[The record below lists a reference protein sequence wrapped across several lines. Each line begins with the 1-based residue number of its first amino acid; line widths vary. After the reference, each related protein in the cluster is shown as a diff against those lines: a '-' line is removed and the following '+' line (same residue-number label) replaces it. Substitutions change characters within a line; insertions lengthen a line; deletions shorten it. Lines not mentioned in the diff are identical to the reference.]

1 MKLNFYSC
9 IFFVTVLVALFSCS
23 GEKRIYVSV
32 SGNDDFE
39 GSPDKPFRTIQKA
52 IDEVALI
59 RKKSNR
65 DNISILVR
73 GGTYYLEKP
82 VVLTYDLSGSKNSP
96 FIISCLNDEKV
107 IISGG
112 KKLNIVWEPFKDGIF
127 RALVEKNLVFDQLFI
142 NGGKQ
147 ILARYPDFDSSVTFW
162 NGYAADADSP
172 ARLAAY
178 KHPAGAFIHK
188 MHPGLWGGFHFK
200 VKSVKPD
207 GTPDMDGGYQNNRMS
222 NVFHPEYKFIE
233 NVFEELNSPHEWYY
247 DSDNGILF
255 FKPAEGM
262 KLDSSIV
269 EIPLL
274 ENCITIKGSMEHP
287 VHDIAIKGLIFKHTL
302 RTFMKTKEPLL
313 RSDWTIY
320 RQGTVFIEGAERIS
334 IDNCEF
340 DSPGGN
346 AVFISNYNRSVNISG
361 NYIHDAGAGG
371 INFVGNASAVRSPL
385 FEYSQSNSP
394 QTIDT
399 VPGPANKDYPS
410 GCKAYD
416 NLICATGRIEKQTAG
431 VNLSMSSEITVSHN
445 SIYNVPRAGI
455 NICDGTWGGH
465 IIEFNDV
472 FNTVLETGDHGAF
485 NSWGRD
491 RYWFPV
497 RERMD
502 SITSANPKLAKAD
515 AVKTTIIRNNRMRC
529 DRGWDIDL
537 DDGSSNYLLENN
549 LCLTGGIKLREGL
562 FRRVENNITVNN
574 SIHLHAWFAKSED
587 IIRHNIVCNAFKPVY
602 MNGWGKEID
611 FNLFATS
618 YALARASQNG
628 TDRNS
633 VAGNPLFKDPASN
646 DFRVTENSPAIKI
659 GFKNFD
665 MNSFGVVSP
674 KLRQLALKPEI
685 PQLNI
690 LNVEE
695 ESDKSISWRGSEV
708 KKLKGISEMSATG
721 MTSESGILITKIDS
735 DSPLKKSGLKVNDV
749 IIKVNGNTVSSL
761 QQFFY
766 YYEEESWVHTVKL
779 TIQRNQ
785 KTTELEL
792 EKK

>member
-1 MKLNFYSC
+1 MLIMSSVLLSC
-9 IFFVTVLVALFSCS
+9 TKSVHLYVATN
-23 GEKRIYVSV
+23 
-32 SGNDDFE
+32 GNDNSD
-39 GSPDKPFRTIQKA
+39 GSIENPFYT
-52 IDEVALI
+52 I
-59 RKKSNR
+59 RKAVDVAREFRGSHKR
-65 DNISILVR
+65 CNITIVVR
-73 GGTYYLEKP
+73 KGTYYLDKPLLFSPEDSGTEGFPLTISGYQGEKP
-82 VVLTYDLSGSKNSP
+82 VLSGGRRINLTWKTYRN
-96 FIISCLNDEKV
+96 
-107 IISGG
+107 
-112 KKLNIVWEPFKDGIF
+112 GIF
-127 RALVEKNLVFDQLFI
+127 MSEIEKDMSFDQLYI
-142 NGGKQ
+142 NGEKQ
-147 ILARYPDFDSSVTFW
+147 ILARYPDFDPSVPFW

-172 ARLAAY
+172 KRLLSY
-178 KHPAGAFIHK
+178 KHPEGAYIHK
-188 MHPGLWGGFHFK
+188 MHPGLWGGFHFMI
-200 VKSVKPD
+200 KSVKPD
-207 GTPDMDGGYQNNRMS
+207 GQPKLEGGYQNNRS
-222 NVFHPEYKFIE
+222 STVFHPEYKFIE
-233 NVFEELNSPHEWYY
+233 NVFEELNAPHEWYY
-247 DSDNGILF
+247 DADNGILYY
-255 FKPAEGM
+255 KPAEV
-262 KLDSSIV
+262 LDLKSAVV
-269 EIPLL
+269 EVPLL
-274 ENCITIKGSMEHP
+274 ESCLAFKGTMQKP
-287 VHDIAIKGLIFKHTL
+287 VHDIVIRGLIFRHTL
-302 RTFMKTKEPLL
+302 RTFMKTREPLL

-320 RQGTVFIEGAERIS
+320 RQGMVFIEGAERIS
-334 IDNCEF
+334 IENCEF

-346 AVFISNYNRSVNISG
+346 AIFISNYNRSVNISG
-361 NYIHDAGAGG
+361 NYIHDVGAGG
-371 INFVGNASAVRSPL
+371 INFVGNPSAVRSPL

-416 NLICATGRIEKQTAG
+416 NLICSTGRIEKQTAG

-562 FRRVENNITVNN
+562 FRRIENNIMVNN

-611 FNLFATS
+611 YNLFATN
-618 YALARASQNG
+618 YALARARQNG

-633 VAGNPLFKDPASN
+633 VAGDPLFKDPASS

-665 MNSFGVVSP
+665 MHSFGVVSP
-674 KLRQLALKPEI
+674 KLRQLTLKPEI
-685 PQLNI
+685 PKLNI

-695 ESDKSISWRGSEV
+695 ESDKSISWRGSEI

-721 MTSESGILITKIDS
+721 MTSESGILITKLDS

-766 YYEEESWVHTVKL
+766 YYEEQSWVHTVDL
-779 TIQRNQ
+779 TVYRNQ
-785 KTTELEL
+785 VETKIIFP
-792 EKK
+792 K